1 MTEAAD
7 ELSSAVIETVGRT
20 VRRSRK
26 RLGMSVQALAEAAG
40 VSFGLISQ
48 LERGLGNPS
57 LNSLQRISLALG
69 LGLGQLF
76 VEPSAELVVIAAA
89 NRELMPEDAD
99 EPVERQVR
107 RELLTPRTARVQ
119 VIRSTLPVGFSN
131 EAQPYRHLGTETTL
145 VEHGTLI
152 LGRAGRRVELST
164 GDTATYD
171 CSQPHWWANGHNE
184 PTIVIGVVVPLEQ

>member
-1 MTEAAD
+1 MSEPTD
-7 ELSSAVIETVGRT
+7 DLSSAVIETVGRT

-26 RLGMSVQALAEAAG
+26 RLGMSVQSLAEAAG
-40 VSFGLISQ
+40 VSFGLVSQ

-57 LNSLQRISLALG
+57 LNSLQRISRALG

-76 VEPSAELVVIAAA
+76 VEPGAELVVVPASE
-89 NRELMPEDAD
+89 RELMPEDSD
-99 EPVERQVR
+99 VPFDRQVR
-107 RELLTPRTARVQ
+107 RELLTPRTAWVQ

-131 EAQPYRHLGTETTL
+131 EARPYRHLGTETTL
-145 VEHGTLI
+145 VEQGTLI
-152 LGRAGRRVELST
+152 LGRAGRRVELSA

-171 CSQPHWWANGHNE
+171 CSQPHWWANGDDG